1 MTKKITLLL
10 AFSIILPALF
20 FGQGETSNWYFGNN
34 AGIRFNNDGT
44 VTALSDGRLDTFE
57 GCTTISDALGDLLFY
72 TDGIVVYDRNH
83 NIMQNGSGLHG
94 DPSSTQSALIVPKPL
109 DPNIYYVF
117 TVDTSTSED
126 DPDFGLNYS
135 IIDIR
140 LNNGNGAITQKNI
153 NLLNDC
159 SEKIA
164 AVIKDCSDKTIWVVT
179 FSSQLGSGSF
189 DTYHAFEISTS
200 GVSTNAVKSTFSH
213 LSVDDPRGYLKFSN
227 DGKKMASANM
237 RFGLQIFDFN
247 PMTGVVSNLQRLG
260 INGANKE
267 SYGVEFSPNN
277 RFLYTH
283 SSNIVEGELKHSS
296 SLIQFDLEALDI
308 TASQV
313 EIDYSKIYR
322 GALQLGANGKIYRT
336 ISLDYSTGTPFLGV
350 INNPNQKGVAA
361 NYQHNAIALGNN
373 STQGLPP
380 FIQSFFNKTDLILN
394 ADGTSSGSTTI
405 CEGESF
411 TLEAEEIVGAIYNW
425 EKDGNPVANPD
436 NHLFHIDN
444 AEHIDSGRYS
454 LEIVPPDSTECKIL
468 AESLIEVLDIPI
480 RHNLSLVQCDID
492 IDDTQDGITDFNLQ
506 QAKGNSENEYLFYES
521 MVDRDNDNPLE
532 DEVLY
537 RNVQPFNQTLFFKEI
552 NEGGCENYGELELQ
566 VNTVTLTNNNQ
577 NHLYACDENPND
589 TILSATFDLKG
600 AVQMNY
606 PNSTVEFYGSLND
619 VVMEQ
624 NPLTDNFTTES
635 KTVYARFENSNECQ
649 DVLKIELIVN
659 PTPIFEL
666 SDVFEICSDNPLLMI
681 NGPEG
686 FDSYHW
692 TKNDGMVPQTIS
704 NSQIVSISDIGDYSL
719 EVGYV
724 YNNGLESVAC
734 TNISAFEVVPSNRA
748 VINKVVVQDFSSNN
762 TVLIEAS
769 GDGDYEYSLDGINY
783 VDSNFFESV
792 APGIFTLHIRDKKG
806 CGVVKQSISVMGYPK
821 FFTPNGDG
829 INDYWSLIGL
839 SKDLQANSSV
849 SIFDR
854 YGAFLTHIE
863 PTSRGWDGVLNG
875 KFLPSS
881 DYWFKASLEDGRVFK
896 GHFALKR

>member
-10 AFSIILPALF
+10 AFSIILPALL

-34 AGIRFNNDGT
+34 AGIRFNNNGT
-44 VTALSDGRLDTFE
+44 VTALTDGRLDTFE

-164 AVIKDCSDKTIWVVT
+164 AVIKDCSDKTIWVVS
-179 FSSQLGSGSF
+179 FSSQSGSGSF
-189 DTYHAFEISTS
+189 NTYHAFEVSAS
-200 GVSTNAVKSTFSH
+200 GVSTNAVKSTFPN
-213 LSVDDPRGYLKFSN
+213 LGIDDPRGYLKFSN
-227 DGKKMASANM
+227 DSKKMASANM
-237 RFGLQIFDFN
+237 RFGLQIFDFD
-247 PMTGVVSNLQRLG
+247 PMTGVVSNVQHLD
-260 INGANKE
+260 INGANNE
-267 SYGVEFSPNN
+267 PYGVEFSPNN

-308 TASQV
+308 IASQV

-336 ISLDYSTGTPFLGV
+336 ISLNYSTGTPFLGV
-350 INNPNQKGVAA
+350 INNPNQKGQAT

-380 FIQSFFNKTDLILN
+380 FIQSFFNKTDLIFN
-394 ADGTSSGSTTI
+394 ANGTSSGSTTI

-425 EKDGNPVANPD
+425 EKDGNPVANTD
-436 NHLFHIDN
+436 NHLFHITN
-444 AEHIDSGRYS
+444 AEHIDSGRYT

-492 IDDTQDGITDFNLQ
+492 IDDTQDGITGFNLQ

-521 MVDRDNDNPLE
+521 TVDMDNDNPIE
-532 DEVLY
+532 GDVLY

-552 NEGGCENYGELELQ
+552 NKGGCENYGELELQ
-566 VNTVTLTNNNQ
+566 VNAVTLANNNQ
-577 NHLYACDENPND
+577 NILYACDENPND
-589 TILSATFDLKG
+589 MILSATFDLKG
-600 AVQMNY
+600 IAQMNY

-619 VVMEQ
+619 VAVEE
-624 NPLTDNFTTES
+624 NPLLDSFISES

-659 PTPIFEL
+659 PTPIIEL
-666 SDVFEICSDNPLLMI
+666 SDVFEICSDNPQLTI

-692 TKNDGMVPQTIS
+692 TKNDGTTPQSIS
-704 NSQIVSISDIGDYSL
+704 NSQIVSILDVGDYSL

-724 YNNGLESVAC
+724 YNNSGESVVC
-734 TNISAFEVVPSNRA
+734 TNISTFKVVLSNRA
-748 VINKVVVQDFSSNN
+748 VIDKVVVRDFSSNN
-762 TVLIEAS
+762 TVLIKAS
-769 GDGDYEYSLDGINY
+769 GDGDYEYSLDGTDY
-783 VDSNFFESV
+783 RDSAFFESV
-792 APGIFTLHIRDKKG
+792 APGIVTIYIRDKKG
-806 CGVVKQSISVMGYPK
+806 CGVIKQSVSVMGYPK

-829 INDYWSLIGL
+829 INDHWSLIGL
-839 SKDLQANSSV
+839 SKDIQANSTV

-854 YGAFLTHIE
+854 YGAFLAQIE
-863 PTSRGWDGVLNG
+863 PTSKGWDGILNG
-875 KFLPSS
+875 KSLPSS
-881 DYWFKASLEDGRVFK
+881 DYWFKANLEDGRVFK